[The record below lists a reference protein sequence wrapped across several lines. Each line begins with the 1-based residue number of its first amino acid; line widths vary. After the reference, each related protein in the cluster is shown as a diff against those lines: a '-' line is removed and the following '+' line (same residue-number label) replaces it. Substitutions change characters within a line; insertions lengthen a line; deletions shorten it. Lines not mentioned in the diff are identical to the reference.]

1 MFDFAQILLLADMS
15 VRMFALYCFIF
26 LVVFILFFVFIF

>member
-15 VRMFALYCFIF
+15 VRMFALHFVF
-26 LVVFILFFVFIF
+26 LVVFILLFVFIF